1 MMYLANELYR
11 SATNA
16 SLGVD
21 GKARMLLSFEVEPA
35 ATSTMTI
42 ISAVLPG
49 ETHPRQL
56 RAKRM
61 PDGTLDI
68 TFRSAEEIDE
78 AGAAAKAAA
87 GGRCGLAPGAL
98 AHVPWA
104 WPFPMVQ
111 MSDWV
116 TYENLL
122 RGLIG
127 SVPLRKALK
136 EGVAMKLKRSSV
148 KGVSLIR
155 FEMQLKGSSEVGLL
169 QPPEEVF
176 NPDLAQ
182 GELTPLE
189 VWEAV
194 VQVKDSKDKAEGVE
208 FVPLS
213 VKRKHAYH
221 STLTLSPAGWAN
233 FVGMGNKTTPLG
245 TERYDPGYQ
254 P

>member
-1 MMYLANELYR
+1 MLYLANELYR

-16 SLGVD
+16 SLGID
-21 GKARMLLSFEVEPA
+21 GKSRMLLSFELEPA
-35 ATSTMTI
+35 SNSMTI

-49 ETHPRQL
+49 EQQPRQL
-56 RAKRM
+56 RAKRV

-68 TFRSAEEIDE
+68 TFRSADQAE
-78 AGAAAKAAA
+78 AAEAAARAAA
-87 GGRCGLAPGAL
+87 GGRVGIAPGAL
-98 AHVPWA
+98 APVPWA
-104 WPFPMVQ
+104 WPFPSVQ
-111 MSDWV
+111 MNDWV

-155 FEMQLKGSSEVGLL
+155 FDMQLKGSSDPDLL
-169 QPPEEVF
+169 QLPERVF

-182 GELTPLE
+182 GEMTPLE

-194 VQVKDSKDKAEGVE
+194 VQVKDSEDKAEGVE
-208 FVPLS
+208 FIPLS

-221 STLTLSPAGWAN
+221 STLTLSPSGWAN
-233 FVGMGNKTTPLG
+233 VVGMGNKTTPLG